1 MPPTVRRPAA
11 TTLQRRP
18 SDRYCGSMTALVPR
32 HFTIRFDAA
41 TPRHWLPGN
50 EFVSSFLNAYSIM
63 VPANE
68 AFYIRTLLKA
78 KAGIAEPTLRATI
91 DEFIGQEAQHG
102 SAHKQHGRMLDAQGY
117 RYRVFERVVATL
129 AFRIPER
136 LLPLSWRVSMVGS
149 VEHINAFLGHEFLAQ
164 SILADADPAMRA
176 LMEWHFAEEI
186 EHKQVAFDV
195 LRAVAPSYGARL
207 AGFMIAVPLFF
218 PVLTLGAFMLL
229 WQDRRLHRPSTW
241 SQLFAHWGPG
251 HRLLAKTARH
261 LFAYVKPGFDPSRL
275 DDRHLADAVIGRY
288 QGAQPPVVTLARQ
301 RAA

>member
-1 MPPTVRRPAA
+1 
-11 TTLQRRP
+11 
-18 SDRYCGSMTALVPR
+18 MTQLVSR
-32 HFTIRFDAA
+32 HFAARFDPD

-78 KAGIAEPTLRATI
+78 KPGIADASLRATI
-91 DEFIGQEAQHG
+91 DDFIRQEAQHG
-102 SAHKQHGRMLDAQGY
+102 SAHKHHWRVLDAQGY
-117 RYRVFERVVATL
+117 RYRGFERVVGWL
-129 AFRIPER
+129 AFSLPER
-136 LLPLSWRVSMVGS
+136 LLPLSWRVSMVSS
-149 VEHINAFLGHEFLAQ
+149 VEHINAFLGHEFLTQ
-164 SILADADPAMRA
+164 SILAGADPAMRA

-195 LRAVAPSYGARL
+195 LRAVSPAYGVRL

-229 WQDRRLHRPSTW
+229 SQDRRLHRPSTW
-241 SQLFAHWGPG
+241 AQLLLVWGRG
-251 HRLLAKTARH
+251 HHLLSHTARH
-261 LFAYVKPGFDPSRL
+261 LFAYLKPGFDPSRL
-275 DDRHLADAVIGRY
+275 DDRALAEAVISRY
-288 QGAQPPVVTLARQ
+288 QDAEPAVITLGRQ

>member
-1 MPPTVRRPAA
+1 
-11 TTLQRRP
+11 
-18 SDRYCGSMTALVPR
+18 MTPLVPR
-32 HFTIRFDAA
+32 HFTTRFDAA

-78 KAGIAEPTLRATI
+78 KAGIADPALRATI
-91 DEFIGQEAQHG
+91 DDFIRQEAQHG
-102 SAHKQHGRMLDAQGY
+102 NAHKHHWRVLDAQGY
-117 RYRVFERVVATL
+117 RYRGFERVVAKL
-129 AFRIPER
+129 AFSLPER
-136 LLPLSWRVSMVGS
+136 LLPLSWRVSMVSS

-164 SILADADPAMRA
+164 SILADADPAVRA

-195 LRAVAPSYGARL
+195 LHAVAPSYGARL

-241 SQLFAHWGPG
+241 TQFLGHWGHG
-251 HRLLAKTARH
+251 HHLLAHTAWH
-261 LFAYVKPGFDPSRL
+261 LFAYLKPGFDPSRL
-275 DDRHLADAVIGRY
+275 DDRHLAAAVIARY
-288 QGAQPPVVTLARQ
+288 QDAEPAVFTLARQ